1 MPALLLDEATTTL
14 RVEALLDPVIDQLG
28 HDPRSTYVE
37 LFWLPVLGP
46 SATWLLRRLARQ
58 LDERPGGVDLDAA
71 ELARALGLGERAGRH
86 APFARTVQRCVDFD
100 MARWEGESR
109 LAVRRRL
116 PPLARR
122 HLARLTE
129 ARRAEHEAYL
139 ASRPD
144 TPPAQRL
151 ARHGRELALSLLA
164 IGEEPAAVEQ
174 QLHRWAFHPALAH
187 DCVAWALAESERR
200 RSPDPLPPAR
210 DGGPEGASAAVPAA
224 PAAVAPPHM
233 LRR

>member
-1 MPALLLDEATTTL
+1 MPALLLDEAATTL

-46 SATWLLRRLARQ
+46 SATWLLRRFARQ
-58 LDERPGGVDLDAA
+58 LDERPAGVDLDTA

-100 MARWEGESR
+100 MARWRAEGH

-122 HLARLTE
+122 HLARLTD
-129 ARRAEHEAYL
+129 ARRAEHDAFL
-139 ASRPD
+139 ASLPD

-151 ARHGRELALSLLA
+151 ARQGRQLALSLLEL
-164 IGEEPAAVEQ
+164 GEEPATAEQ

-187 DCVAWALAESERR
+187 DCVTWALAERERR
-200 RSPDPLPPAR
+200 RSLDPLRASPAGR
-210 DGGPEGASAAVPAA
+210 ADG
-224 PAAVAPPHM
+224 
-233 LRR
+233 